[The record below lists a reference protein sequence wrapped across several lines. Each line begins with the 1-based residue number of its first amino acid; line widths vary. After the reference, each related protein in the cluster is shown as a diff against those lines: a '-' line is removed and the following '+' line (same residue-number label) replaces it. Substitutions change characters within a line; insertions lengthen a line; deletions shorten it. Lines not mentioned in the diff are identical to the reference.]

1 MRKIKK
7 ILIGTLLTGV
17 LLGGIGTGMALVEYS
32 SFAYAGEKTIG
43 EENLVTREID
53 FKFEPEKG
61 KLMVVHGYWD
71 RRNYPNALEEDET
84 VPIGVVR
91 YVVTHN
97 SRLTDVALN
106 FDTYNQEDTEEE
118 EIEAEMEE
126 TPLQGYL
133 SLQVRY
139 VGNDFEMFM
148 QSKDEILK
156 ELKQKQIS
164 SYNVA
169 YITDVRIKVN
179 PETRPYLDY
188 ETMY

>member
-1 MRKIKK
+1 MRKIQK

>member
-1 MRKIKK
+1 MRKIQK

-84 VPIGVVR
+84 VPVGVVR

-118 EIEAEMEE
+118 EIEAETEE

>member
-1 MRKIKK
+1 MRKIQK

-84 VPIGVVR
+84 VPVGVVR

-118 EIEAEMEE
+118 EIEAETEE

-133 SLQVRY
+133 SLQVRFL
-139 VGNDFEMFM
+139 GNYFLIFVEGAGGHV
-148 QSKDEILK
+148 KIK
-156 ELKQKQIS
+156 YHK
-164 SYNVA
+164 
-169 YITDVRIKVN
+169 TDRGA
-179 PETRPYLDY
+179 
-188 ETMY
+188 